1 MLKLSHGRRRPDLL
15 SILFAL
21 VGVALLATL
30 SVHFHLLD
38 QPAGVDPHQ
47 LLSEQRF

>member
-1 MLKLSHGRRRPDLL
+1 MLRPPHSRRRPDFM

-21 VGVALLATL
+21 VGVALLATV
-30 SVHFHLLD
+30 SIHFHLLD
-38 QPAGVDPHQ
+38 HTTTVDSRQ

>member
-1 MLKLSHGRRRPDLL
+1 MLRHPHGRRRPDLL

-38 QPAGVDPHQ
+38 HSAGVDPRQ
-47 LLSEQRF
+47 LLSEQRY